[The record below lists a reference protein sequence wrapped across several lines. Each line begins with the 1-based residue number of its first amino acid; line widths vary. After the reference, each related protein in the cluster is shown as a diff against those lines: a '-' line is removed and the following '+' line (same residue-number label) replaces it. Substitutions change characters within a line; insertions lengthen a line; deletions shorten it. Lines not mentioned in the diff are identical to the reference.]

1 MPASTCNLSC
11 VNLGIA
17 FLLLQDVYRHLTFL
31 ILARQSTGIIDTTMS
46 GQEPEHPGLHRAT
59 NIDALELLSQT
70 SSIFNMLSEMLELGG
85 GQMLPTDAYS
95 QLISALSQLVA
106 AKIDPSDAR
115 ARRIPEAL
123 AHITARGSKW
133 PFAVRGKAK
142 LLQRTWE
149 VKYGKDFA
157 GGRGSLGRD
166 RHYLEVGSEHGQG
179 SLRKLHQILDL
190 PTPSK
195 AVRRTPDSASTNASD
210 SLAPRRLA
218 RSRSLILGRN
228 QQAREMADPFACG
241 HLVFKVGD

>member
-1 MPASTCNLSC
+1 MAK
-11 VNLGIA
+11 LGP
-17 FLLLQDVYRHLTFL
+17 D
-31 ILARQSTGIIDTTMS
+31 
-46 GQEPEHPGLHRAT
+46 PPGLHRAT
-59 NIDALELLSQT
+59 NIDTLELLSQT

-106 AKIDPSDAR
+106 ANIDPSDAR

-123 AHITARGSKW
+123 AQITARGSKW

-149 VKYGKDFA
+149 IKYGKDFA
-157 GGRGSLGRD
+157 GGRDSLGKD
-166 RHYLEVGSEHGQG
+166 RRYLEVGSEPSHG

-195 AVRRTPDSASTNASD
+195 AVRRTPDSASPHVSD
-210 SLAPRRLA
+210 GFAPRHLA

-228 QQAREMADPFACG
+228 QKTCEMPDPLACG